1 MKNETMSLQLMDQTT
16 PQDPDSLQSILDR
29 IGEKLK
35 AGPGSPKEGAQ
46 NFVQRL
52 QSAPREKTQQCLSF
66 VPTPMARTSP
76 FFPMSDREKKDR
88 PHETLRWKT
97 SWGNIEVA
105 GPRLSIFDEDVLLAI
120 LALLKGTQKKEE
132 TTTEEGHQTYTIRTS
147 GYALC
152 KYLGTP
158 VGKNTYLSIEG
169 AIDRMTATKV
179 RLDITE
185 NSNGKKNAVFSMAG
199 TILSGWTWD
208 RKSGELSV
216 TLNPYFYE
224 TFKDGLLT
232 YLDLTLRRRLQG
244 DISKALLRF
253 YESHQSNPA
262 MHMLTIAQA
271 INLRDMPPFRLKA
284 RLKNAFHELKKIGY
298 LKTSRIEKN
307 GRVSIRKK
315 NLPAVQR

>member
-1 MKNETMSLQLMDQTT
+1 MSSQPLDQTGS
-16 PQDPDSLQSILDR
+16 QDQETLQTILDR
-29 IGEKLK
+29 IAEKIK
-35 AGPGSPKEGAQ
+35 ADAASPKEAAQ
-46 NFVQRL
+46 KFAQCL
-52 QSAPREKTQQCLSF
+52 HTTPAQKIQQCLSF

-76 FFPMSDREKKDR
+76 FFPMSDREKKNR

-97 SWGNIEVA
+97 SWGSIEVA

-120 LALLKGTQKKEE
+120 LALLKSTQKKEE
-132 TTTEEGHQTYTIRTS
+132 TTTEDGHQTYTVRTS

-158 VGKNTYLSIEG
+158 PGKNTYLFIEG

-199 TILSGWTWD
+199 TILSGWSWD
-208 RKSGELSV
+208 RKTGELTV

-284 RLKNAFHELKKIGY
+284 RLKNAFHELKQIGY

-307 GRVSIRKK
+307 GTVSIRKK
-315 NLPAVQR
+315 NLPAVAR